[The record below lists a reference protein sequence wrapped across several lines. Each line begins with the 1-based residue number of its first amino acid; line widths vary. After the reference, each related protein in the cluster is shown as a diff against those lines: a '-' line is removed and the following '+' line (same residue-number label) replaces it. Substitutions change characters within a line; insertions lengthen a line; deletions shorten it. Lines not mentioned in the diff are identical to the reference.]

1 MTSPI
6 TGIDHLLLGLRD
18 LEVARG
24 RYARLGFTLTPRG
37 SHIGWGTANYCI
49 MFERDYI
56 ELLGIV
62 DASLFTNNLDKF
74 LARREG
80 LMSLAFGTADA
91 EAAGAALRARD
102 FAVEGPRPLE
112 RRLELLEGTVLP
124 RFALLYLPPDALP
137 GLATFLCQ
145 HLTPELLRRPEW
157 LRHANGAVAIAAL
170 TAVVEQ
176 PAALAPAYERLFGK
190 DAVTAEGGRLTVRVG
205 PHEIRFV
212 PSDAACALPDVAP
225 PYLAETVL
233 TSRDLAATAAWF
245 DKQGVAYR
253 RNGGDIVLPPDETHG
268 VWLRFKG

>member
-1 MTSPI
+1 MPAPI
-6 TGIDHLLLGLRD
+6 AGIDHLLLGLRD
-18 LEVARG
+18 LEAARA
-24 RYARLGFTLTPRG
+24 RYAGLGFTLTPRG

-49 MFERDYI
+49 MFAADYI

-91 EAAGAALRARD
+91 EAAGEALRARG
-102 FAVEGPRPLE
+102 FAAEGPRALS
-112 RRLELLEGTVLP
+112 RRLELPEGTVLP

-137 GLATFLCQ
+137 GLAAFLCQ

-190 DAVTAEGGRLTVRVG
+190 DAVTAEGARLTVHVG
-205 PHEIRFV
+205 PHEIRFM
-212 PSDAACALPDVAP
+212 PPDADCALPGVAP
-225 PYLAETVL
+225 PYLAEAVL
-233 TSRDLAATAAWF
+233 TSRDLAATGAWF
-245 DKQGVAYR
+245 DKRGVAYR
-253 RNGGDIVLPPDETHG
+253 RDAGDLVLPPAETQG
-268 VWLRFKG
+268 VWLRFTA